1 MLPHGQR
8 ARTASAL
15 GPIHLRGLMIFIRR
29 TDETGHVHMLGQ
41 RFAVSPHWPH
51 RLASS
56 LGALR
61 SRFRLSLHPLLW
73 TQAPCV
79 D

>member
-51 RLASS
+51 RLVRCEVDFDYHWHS
-56 LGALR
+56 
-61 SRFRLSLHPLLW
+61 LLW